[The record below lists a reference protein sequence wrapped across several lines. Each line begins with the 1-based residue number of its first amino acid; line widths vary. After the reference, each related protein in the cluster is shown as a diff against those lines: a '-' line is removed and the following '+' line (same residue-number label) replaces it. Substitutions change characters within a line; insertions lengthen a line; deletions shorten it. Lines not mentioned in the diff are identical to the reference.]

1 MNFKEFLEE
10 VRDYSGS
17 SRTYTRKNDYINRK
31 KREKLKTDTSKD
43 TENNEP
49 DNELDSS
56 SETDNNL
63 KQKNEPEYGTT
74 KK

>member
-17 SRTYTRKNDYINRK
+17 SRTYSRRRDYINRK
-31 KREKLKTDTSKD
+31 KREKLKTDASSD
-43 TENNEP
+43 EF
-49 DNELDSS
+49 DNETDDLDKDDSPEINKEKTS
-56 SETDNNL
+56 
-63 KQKNEPEYGTT
+63 PEYGTT

>member
-17 SRTYTRKNDYINRK
+17 SRTYSRRRDYINRK
-31 KREKLKTDTSKD
+31 KREKLKTGESDDES
-43 TENNEP
+43 
-49 DNELDSS
+49 DNTDIEDNDSS
-56 SETDNNL
+56 VET
-63 KQKNEPEYGTT
+63 QKDQNQPEYGTT

>member
-17 SRTYTRKNDYINRK
+17 SRSYSRRRDYINRK
-31 KREKLKTDTSKD
+31 KREKLNTGESDDESDNTDI
-43 TENNEP
+43 E
-49 DNELDSS
+49 DNDSS
-56 SETDNNL
+56 VENKKDQN
-63 KQKNEPEYGTT
+63 QPEYGTT

>member
-17 SRTYTRKNDYINRK
+17 SRTYSRRRDYINRK
-31 KREKLKTDTSKD
+31 KREKLKTGESDDES
-43 TENNEP
+43 
-49 DNELDSS
+49 DNTYIEDNDSS
-56 SETDNNL
+56 VES
-63 KQKNEPEYGTT
+63 QKDQNQPEYGTT

>member
-17 SRTYTRKNDYINRK
+17 SRTYSRKRDYINRK
-31 KREKLKTDTSKD
+31 KADKLKTGES
-43 TENNEP
+43 
-49 DNELDSS
+49 DNESDNESDIDNNDSS
-56 SETDNNL
+56 VENKKDQN
-63 KQKNEPEYGTT
+63 QPEYGTT

>member
-17 SRTYTRKNDYINRK
+17 SRTYSRRRDYINRK
-31 KREKLKTDTSKD
+31 KREKLKTDASSDEFDNESDDLDKD
-43 TENNEP
+43 DSSVENNKEKT
-49 DNELDSS
+49 S
-56 SETDNNL
+56 
-63 KQKNEPEYGTT
+63 PEYGTT

>member
-17 SRTYTRKNDYINRK
+17 SRTYSRRRDYINRK
-31 KREKLKTDTSKD
+31 KREKLKTGESDDES
-43 TENNEP
+43 
-49 DNELDSS
+49 DNTDIEDNDSS
-56 SETDNNL
+56 VENKKDQN
-63 KQKNEPEYGTT
+63 QPEYGTT